1 MIGSVDPTHHEKG
14 EIVTLTIS
22 SGLLAASML
31 LGQAGTPTTAAPT
44 DGGKI
49 VQAQDV
55 PAPPTIS
62 QTQTQSQQ
70 PSRPI
75 LGWFTREDRP
85 IFSKI
90 TGWFKR
96 DPSDGQPQQAPIQ
109 PTRGNVIRETPPP
122 PMIVTPPPAAP
133 ANDFPRRMPNP
144 TSQATTPRET
154 IVKEAPAPTSS
165 IQQTSL
171 QQAAVPKAAKSPIL
185 PKLVDKIG
193 RDDKF
198 EWITGQLEIEN
209 GAFVLY
215 YATPETIDPHHGRIV
230 LTPQEVNMKQFQ
242 RGDLISVRGQ
252 LAQRQTA
259 QGMTATYRLTMASLI
274 ERPKS

>member
-1 MIGSVDPTHHEKG
+1 MDPTNHEKG
-14 EIVTLTIS
+14 KIVTLTIS

-31 LGQAGTPTTAAPT
+31 LGQAGTPTTPAPT
-44 DGGKI
+44 EGGKI
-49 VQAQDV
+49 VQVQDV
-55 PAPPTIS
+55 PAPPTIT

-75 LGWFTREDRP
+75 MGWFSREDRP

-96 DPSDGQPQQAPIQ
+96 DQADGQPQQAPTQ
-109 PTRGNVIRETPPP
+109 PTRGTVIRETAPP
-122 PMIVTPPPAAP
+122 PMIITPAPAAP
-133 ANDFPRRMPNP
+133 ANDYPRRMPNP
-144 TSQATTPRET
+144 TSQGTVTPRET
-154 IVKEAPAPTSS
+154 IVKEAPATTTTV

-171 QQAAVPKAAKSPIL
+171 LQPAQVKTAKSPIS

-198 EWITGQLEIEN
+198 EWVTGQLEIEN
-209 GAFVLY
+209 GAYVLY
-215 YATPETIDPHHGRIV
+215 YATPETIDPHRGRIV

-252 LAQRQTA
+252 LVQRQTT
-259 QGMTATYRLTMASLI
+259 QGMSATYRLTMASLI